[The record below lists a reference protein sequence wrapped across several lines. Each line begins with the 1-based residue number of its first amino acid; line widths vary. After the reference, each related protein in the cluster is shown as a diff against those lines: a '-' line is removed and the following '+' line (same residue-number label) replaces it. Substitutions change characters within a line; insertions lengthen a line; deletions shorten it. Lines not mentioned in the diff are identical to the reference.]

1 LFKPFSDVFFCRF
14 FGLWSGVI
22 QAESVFFYQIST
34 IFLPR
39 LSIRV

>member
-14 FGLWSGVI
+14 FGFWEVKIRLK
-22 QAESVFFYQIST
+22 SVFFYQIST

-39 LSIRV
+39 V